1 MRITP
6 AEEGTDLLFS
16 PLNLAQEL
24 LGRVI
29 KTCNLVYKTFLE
41 RQKDLHGQH
50 HYMLVSIS

>member
-1 MRITP
+1 MRITL